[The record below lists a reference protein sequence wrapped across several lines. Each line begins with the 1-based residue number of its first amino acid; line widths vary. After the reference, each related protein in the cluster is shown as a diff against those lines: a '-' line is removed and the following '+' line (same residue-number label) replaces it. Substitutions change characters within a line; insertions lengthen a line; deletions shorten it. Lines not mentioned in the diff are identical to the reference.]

1 LLIHT
6 LAFALDFSP
15 PQTATMELDKY
26 EAQGADGGVV
36 DMRGLLE
43 GDAAEDAAGD
53 ACHAQQLDGDDAGVM
68 SLPVESGDE
77 KEACAESSSSAR
89 TPESHE
95 AVEGSE
101 KAAGNCG
108 GNNNN
113 NEDANDESGQTEEA
127 ASDRGG
133 KKDGVNDA
141 SGETEDAPEDA
152 NSDISSVDS
161 WNEHEA
167 PPLNLNY
174 EALKHLVDHF
184 LSGSH
189 GACIEIIAMRRG
201 GFHEIRVLH
210 FEDGWSCIARFT
222 REYESLEKT
231 ESELATIEYVRNN
244 TTIPVPEI
252 YFLNYNENHVV
263 GAAFV
268 LMERM
273 DGGPLGDIWDYL
285 SIEHKLDVMRQ
296 LANVTG
302 QLSEQKF
309 KAFGI
314 ITKDGTIGPA
324 LDDSDIDQPITD
336 HAFSSTLEAY
346 LFYLQDDP
354 DHNETIRNLYQ
365 EVRVE
370 IQSFLERNATNPLLN
385 PPYRL
390 EHGDYNAWNILVV
403 QEDKTLPPKISAI
416 IDWDWSQTVELESLY
431 SYPGWIIDG
440 YNGKE
445 KYKWAENRV
454 LRKHF
459 VASLDQYFPRDS
471 PERKLVKKCFR
482 EKSYLVNYFGRTF
495 MSEHEDEKITELRVR
510 GYLSGIRGESDEM
523 FTHPYDRFDWE
534 MDSGLEDL
542 DAESENDEA
551 DGGSDEQS
559 ESDSG
564 DGSGDE
570 SE

>member
-1 LLIHT
+1 
-6 LAFALDFSP
+6 
-15 PQTATMELDKY
+15 MELDKY

-68 SLPVESGDE
+68 SLAVESGDE

-113 NEDANDESGQTEEA
+113 NNEDANDESDQ
-127 ASDRGG
+127 
-133 KKDGVNDA
+133 
-141 SGETEDAPEDA
+141 TEDAPEDA
-152 NSDISSVDS
+152 NSDISSVDY
-161 WNEHEA
+161 WKEHEA

-174 EALKHLVDHF
+174 EALKHLVYHF
-184 LSGSH
+184 LPGSH
-189 GACIEIIAMRRG
+189 GACIDITAMRRG

-231 ESELATIEYVRNN
+231 ESELATIEYVRKN

-252 YFLNYNENHVV
+252 YFVNYNENHVV

-285 SIEHKLDVMRQ
+285 SLEHKLDVMRQ

-309 KAFGI
+309 EALGI

-324 LDDSDIDQPITD
+324 LDDSDIGQPITD
-336 HAFSSTLEAY
+336 HAFTSTLEAY

-385 PPYRL
+385 TPYRL

-416 IDWDWSQTVELESLY
+416 IDWDWSETVELESLY
-431 SYPGWIIDG
+431 SYPGWVVDSHM
-440 YNGKE
+440 GKA
-445 KYKWAENRV
+445 KHAWADNKV
-454 LRKHF
+454 LRKQF

-482 EKSYLVNYFGRTF
+482 EKCYLINYFGRTF
-495 MSEHEDEKITELRVR
+495 MSHHGDEEITESLVR
-510 GYLSGIRGESDEM
+510 GYLRNVRGEGDEM
-523 FTHPYDRFDWE
+523 FRHPYDRLDWE
-534 MDSGLEDL
+534 MDSGLEDS
-542 DAESENDEA
+542 DAESEA
-551 DGGSDEQS
+551 DRTSG
-559 ESDSG
+559 ESDVESE
-564 DGSGDE
+564 DGSEDE
-570 SE
+570 SEGDTGEFSTTA

>member
-1 LLIHT
+1 
-6 LAFALDFSP
+6 
-15 PQTATMELDKY
+15 MELEKY

-53 ACHAQQLDGDDAGVM
+53 TCHAQNPDGDDVGAM
-68 SLPVESGDE
+68 SLPVESDDE
-77 KEACAESSSSAR
+77 KEGCAESSAP
-89 TPESHE
+89 TPGSHD

-101 KAAGNCG
+101 KAACDCG
-108 GNNNN
+108 GNNNH
-113 NEDANDESGQTEEA
+113 NEDADDESGEA
-127 ASDRGG
+127 GD
-133 KKDGVNDA
+133 NEDA
-141 SGETEDAPEDA
+141 SEDAPEDGSEDGSEDA
-152 NSDISSVDS
+152 ESDAGSVDS
-161 WNEHEA
+161 WRDEA

-184 LSGSH
+184 LPGSH
-189 GACIEIIAMRRG
+189 GACIDITAMRRG

-210 FEDGWSCIARFT
+210 FDDGWSCIARFT

-231 ESELATIEYVRNN
+231 ESELATIEYVRKN

-252 YFLNYNENHVV
+252 YFVNYNENHVV

-273 DGGPLGDIWDYL
+273 DGGPLGDIWDDL
-285 SIEHKLDVMRQ
+285 PLEHKLDVMRQ

-309 KAFGI
+309 EALGM
-314 ITKDGTIGPA
+314 ITKDGTVGPA
-324 LDDSDIDQPITD
+324 LDDSDIGQPLTD
-336 HAFSSTLEAY
+336 HAFTSTLEAY

-354 DHNETIRNLYQ
+354 DHNETLRNLYQ
-365 EVRVE
+365 EVRDE

-403 QEDKTLPPKISAI
+403 QEDKTLPPKLSAI
-416 IDWDWSQTVELESLY
+416 IDWDWSQTVELETLY

-445 KYKWAENRV
+445 KYRWAENRV

-495 MSEHEDEKITELRVR
+495 MSEHEDVKITELRVR